1 MFIKKLFWMTLLVVL
16 VTPTFFTLIKPGFYP
31 MQDDVQIF
39 RQFEMDRC
47 FKDLQIP
54 CRWIP
59 DGGYQ
64 YGYPQFNFYAPLVYY
79 LGEVFHLVGFQFID
93 VIKILIISGFLL
105 GAIAMFI
112 LADEFFGKFP
122 ALVAS
127 LLYTYAPYKAQEVY
141 VRGAVSEFWA
151 SVFFP
156 LVLWASY
163 KLIKERKGKYVFWTS
178 VSLAG
183 LFLTHNLL
191 SFLFIPI
198 LLFWALFWLFSQ
210 KNTNWKELLS
220 SILLGFGLSA
230 FFLVP
235 MLAERGYVHTETLL
249 GGYFDYRQHF
259 VTLKELF
266 FSNHWGYGSS
276 VLGPID
282 DLSLSTGIV
291 HWIMGLLAVIF
302 ALFHFK
308 KSKRISLLILSLGV
322 IELFI
327 LFMMHQRSSFIWS
340 AVPILTW
347 LQFPWRFLSLSI
359 LILSFLSAFVISHFG
374 KLGYFLGVLAMVL
387 VLILHASFFTPKAWL
402 NVADE
407 DELTGTLWEKEL
419 TVSIFDY
426 LPIYAKFP
434 PDSKAPDTPEILSGI
449 AEFKNYIKG
458 SNYQTGNL
466 SVKEESEIRL
476 PLFDFP
482 GMTVYL
488 NGKMTPHINNNCS
501 KEKFCLGLIT
511 FNVPPGDF
519 KFEVKLENTPV
530 RVIGN
535 LISLLAFLG
544 VGFVLI
550 KRNAQIFKK

>member
-1 MFIKKLFWMTLLVVL
+1 MFIKKLLWIILLTVL

-31 MQDDVQIF
+31 MQDDVQAF
-39 RQFEMDRC
+39 RQFEMDKC

-64 YGYPQFNFYAPLVYY
+64 YGYPQFNFYAPLIYY
-79 LGEVFHLVGFQFID
+79 FGEVFHFIGFQFID
-93 VIKILIISGFLL
+93 VIKILVISGFVL
-105 GAIAMFI
+105 GAVAMFVF
-112 LADEFFGKFP
+112 ANEFFGKFS

-151 SVFFP
+151 SIFFP
-156 LVLWASY
+156 LILWATY
-163 KLIKERKGKYVFWTS
+163 KLIKEGKGKYIFWAS

-198 LLFWALFWLFSQ
+198 LFFWVLFWLISKKFV
-210 KNTNWKELLS
+210 NWKELLFS
-220 SILLGFGLSA
+220 VLLGFGLSA
-230 FFLVP
+230 FFIIP
-235 MLAERGYVHTETLL
+235 MLAEHGYVHIETLL

-266 FSNHWGYGSS
+266 LSNHWGYGSS
-276 VLGPID
+276 VLGPVD
-282 DLSLSTGIV
+282 DLSLSTGII
-291 HWIMGLLAVIF
+291 HWMMGLLAIIF
-302 ALFHFK
+302 ALFYFK
-308 KSKRISLLILSLGV
+308 KDRKISLLILGLGV
-322 IELFI
+322 IELFV
-327 LFMMHQRSSFIWS
+327 LFMMHQRSSFVWS
-340 AVPILTW
+340 AIPALAW
-347 LQFPWRFLSLSI
+347 LQFPWRFLSLSVF
-359 LILSFLSAFVISHFG
+359 ILSFLSAFVASRFSR
-374 KLGYFLGVLAMVL
+374 LGYFLGVLAVVAVL
-387 VLILHASFFTPKAWL
+387 VLHAGFFTPKAWL
-402 NVADE
+402 NITDK

-426 LPIYAKFP
+426 LPIYAKLP

-449 AEFKNYIKG
+449 AEFKNYTKG
-458 SNYQTGNL
+458 SNYQSGDL
-466 SVKEESEIRL
+466 SVEKESEIRL

-488 NGKMTPHINNNCS
+488 DGKVLPHINNNCS

-511 FNVPPGDF
+511 FNALVGNF
-519 KFEVKLENTPV
+519 KFEVKLEDTPV
-530 RVIGN
+530 RSVGN
-535 LISLLAFLG
+535 LISLVAFLG
-544 VGFVLI
+544 LGLVLI
-550 KRNAQIFKK
+550 KRND